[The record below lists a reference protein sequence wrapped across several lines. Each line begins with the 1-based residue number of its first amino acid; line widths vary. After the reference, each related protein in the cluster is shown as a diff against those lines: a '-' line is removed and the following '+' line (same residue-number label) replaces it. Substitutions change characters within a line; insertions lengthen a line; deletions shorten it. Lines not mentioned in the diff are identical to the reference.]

1 MLEKIYEELNDVHV
15 RLRKVYCKA
24 SDAYGYVDKK
34 CTVKVKTAEL
44 QDAFRKGMIVVDAS
58 GNEYVPTS
66 CAVSSG
72 VATVT
77 YITVTTSSSTSVA
90 TPATIK
96 SDNTE
101 E

>member
-1 MLEKIYEELNDVHV
+1 MLEKIYEGLNDVHV

-24 SDAYGYVDKK
+24 SDAYGYVDKECK
-34 CTVKVKTAEL
+34 TKVTAEQL
-44 QDAFRKGMIVVDAS
+44 QDAFHKGMIVVDAS

-66 CAVSSG
+66 CAVDSG

-77 YITVTTSSSTSVA
+77 YITVTTSSNTSVA

-96 SDNTE
+96 SDK
-101 E
+101 